1 MRTRTDLCAVMAK
14 LKNIF
19 KVTLIWDCRGFAQL
33 KLITTIHILS
43 QSRNYIFTI
52 GLDKHQKISDK
63 VVVVST
69 ALEKLVKNTGN
80 FNTYLIPSV
89 ASKNLYLFLIPK
101 IRIKMRKKMRLINP
115 LIFDIFWKFQKISD
129 DR

>member
-1 MRTRTDLCAVMAK
+1 MHARTDLCAVMAKK

-19 KVTLIWDCRGFAQL
+19 KVTLIWDCRGFAPAEVDYNNTHFKSIK
-33 KLITTIHILS
+33 KLYLYYRFRQAS
-43 QSRNYIFTI
+43 
-52 GLDKHQKISDK
+52 KISDK

-89 ASKNLYLFLIPK
+89 ASKNLF
-101 IRIKMRKKMRLINP
+101 
-115 LIFDIFWKFQKISD
+115 FF
-129 DR
+129 